1 MKLRMTHIRGNVHL
15 MKEINRTTILGLL
28 QKEKMLSR
36 AQIAKIT
43 KLSATTISSLVDELM
58 NEGYIVETGA
68 SSSTGAGRKATA
80 LEISRDGGYVISIG
94 ISIHTIYMVLSNF
107 QGESIT
113 ELSIPVVKGNEQ
125 LLAVIVKGITLL
137 INKANIE
144 DYCLIKGIGIA
155 VPGIVDE
162 NSGIISYSYT
172 LELTQFEI
180 VKKLQFHYNL
190 PIDVMN
196 DTNAAALAE
205 YNLVAGEAYSNVL
218 YVWIYEGIGAR
229 FILDGQVISGH
240 KGRGGEVTFLHNG
253 VYNAEDVLRRA
264 KKLAERLAIT
274 APTSI
279 EDVVLA
285 YERKEQWIEKQM
297 NNVLLCLS
305 RAVVVM
311 MNLIGPQKIIL
322 DGWFIQSSRCMQ
334 YIEGQISI
342 YTIDTP
348 EDDEDILIVPA
359 KLGKRNYIDG
369 ATAKVL
375 QLIFKGKGQ
384 VS

>member
-1 MKLRMTHIRGNVHL
+1 MTHVRGNVHL
-15 MKEINRTTILGLL
+15 MKEINRATILGLL

-36 AQIAKIT
+36 AQIAKTT

-68 SSSTGAGRKATA
+68 SSSTGAGRKAIT
-80 LEISRDGGYVISIG
+80 LEISRDKGYVISIG
-94 ISIHTIYMVLSNF
+94 ISVHTIYAVLSNF
-107 QGESIT
+107 HGATIAQ
-113 ELSIPVVKGNEQ
+113 LSMPVVKGNEQ
-125 LLAVIVKGITLL
+125 ILEAIVQGITLL
-137 INKANIE
+137 INKASIE
-144 DYCLIKGIGIA
+144 DYSLIKGIGIS

-162 NSGIISYSYT
+162 TSGTISYSYT
-172 LELTQFEI
+172 LELHQFQI

-190 PIDVMN
+190 PIYVMN

-205 YNLVAGEAYSNVL
+205 YRLVADQAYSNVL

-229 FILDGQVISGH
+229 FILDGRVISGH
-240 KGRGGEVTFLHNG
+240 KGRGGEVTFLHNA
-253 VYNAEDVLRRA
+253 VYNSEDVLRRSQ
-264 KKLAERLAIT
+264 RLATKLDIQS
-274 APTSI
+274 PTSI

-285 YERKEQWIEKQM
+285 YEREEEWIEKQM

-334 YIEGQISI
+334 QIEQQINLHMM
-342 YTIDTP
+342 DTL
-348 EDDEDILIVPA
+348 DDDDDILVVPA

-369 ATAKVL
+369 ATTKIL
-375 QLIFKGKGQ
+375 EQIFKGKGRS
-384 VS
+384 VV